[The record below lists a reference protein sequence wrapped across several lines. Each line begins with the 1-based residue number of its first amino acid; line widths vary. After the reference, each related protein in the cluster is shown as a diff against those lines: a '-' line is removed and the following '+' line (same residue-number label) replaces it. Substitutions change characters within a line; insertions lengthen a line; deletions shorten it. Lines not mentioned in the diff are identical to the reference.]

1 MQPYLQYIIL
11 LGAVV
16 IVGGLVMPRKKQEM
30 AARPQSM
37 ENMENALEQFMEN
50 MEKDNEELVLLV
62 RNSQEES
69 KSDAVRKEQR
79 IAQLEARCEQLTEQL
94 QDTLTK
100 VSKSGSL
107 PAIESAQNASIDS
120 NHTQY
125 PVPSQQEAMRLPEAE
140 AQIEAQVEAASD
152 KQSIQS
158 RYKDLFSL
166 YEQGKSIEIISKKL
180 GMNKGEVQLII
191 QLSKQEEASRA

>member
-16 IVGGLVMPRKKQEM
+16 IVGGLVMPRKKQEVVT
-30 AARPQSM
+30 RPKSM

-62 RNSQEES
+62 KNAQEES

-107 PAIESAQNASIDS
+107 SAIEYAQHTSSDS
-120 NHTQY
+120 NQTQF
-125 PVPSQQEAMRLPEAE
+125 PVPSQQEAMHILD
-140 AQIEAQVEAASD
+140 AQVEAETD

>member
-16 IVGGLVMPRKKQEM
+16 IVGGLVMPRKKQEI

-62 RNSQEES
+62 RNAQEES

-94 QDTLTK
+94 QDTLAK
-100 VSKSGSL
+100 VSVTGSI
-107 PAIESAQNASIDS
+107 PALESSQKASRDS
-120 NHTQY
+120 NHAQF
-125 PVPSQQEAMRLPEAE
+125 PVLPQQEAMRLPDA
-140 AQIEAQVEAASD
+140 EAQVEAQVEAEPV

-158 RYKDLFSL
+158 RYRDLFSL